1 MLSNTIKQ
9 LAQQAIEAGAPMAVM
24 FGTVTTADPLAVL
37 VDNRFQ
43 ITGAAIIVPRG
54 LVLENNDKVI
64 LLRNAGGQQFIV
76 MGVMP

>member
-9 LAQQAIEAGAPMAVM
+9 LAKQTVEAAVPMSVM
-24 FGTVTTADPLAVL
+24 FGVVNTVSPLTIL

-43 ITGAAIIVPRG
+43 VSGAAIVLPRG
-54 LVLENNDKVI
+54 MVLEAGDKVI
-64 LLRNAGGQQFIV
+64 LLRNAGGQQFII

>member
-9 LAQQAIEAGAPMAVM
+9 LAKQTVDAAVPMSIMFGEVTAVSPLVILVDTRFTISGTAIVLPRGITLEAG
-24 FGTVTTADPLAVL
+24 
-37 VDNRFQ
+37 
-43 ITGAAIIVPRG
+43 
-54 LVLENNDKVI
+54 DKVI